1 MFNKSR
7 IYQQVEDFHRTFQ
20 HPTGGHTLNNPN
32 NTKTLQGR
40 LDFIAEEF
48 FELLTSIV
56 GEEHVKPVH
65 EAYRNNIKVTPD
77 SPRDVIEFTDAL
89 ADLVFLIYGTAI
101 IYNIPLDDVLDEVY
115 TSNMSKLDENG
126 NPIYRGDGK
135 IMKSQF
141 FTPPRIKAVLD
152 AKGALY
158 QQHNHNNGDTH
169 A

>member
-1 MFNKSR
+1 LFNKSR
-7 IYQQVEDFHRTFQ
+7 IYQQVEDFHRTFG

-32 NTKTLQGR
+32 DTKTLQGR

-56 GEEHVKPVH
+56 GEEHVKPVSD
-65 EAYRNNIKVTPD
+65 AYHNNIKVTPD

-115 TSNMSKLDENG
+115 SSNMSKLDENG
-126 NPIYRGDGK
+126 NPIYREDGK
-135 IMKSQF
+135 IMKSHL
-141 FTPPRIKAVLD
+141 FTPPRIKVVLD

-158 QQHNHNNGDTH
+158 QQPNHNSGDTH

>member
-7 IYQQVEDFHRTFQ
+7 IHQQVEDFHRTFG
-20 HPTGGHTLNNPN
+20 HPTGGHTLKDPTD
-32 NTKTLQGR
+32 TKTLQGR
-40 LDFIAEEF
+40 LDFIAEEL

-56 GEEHVKPVH
+56 GEKHVKPISD
-65 EAYRNNIKVTPD
+65 AYHNNLKVTPD

-126 NPIYRGDGK
+126 EPLHREDGK
-135 IMKSQF
+135 IMKSRL

-152 AKGALY
+152 VKGALY
-158 QQHNHNNGDTH
+158 QQPTKDD
-169 A
+169 ADA